1 MNHLRQEIRAARTEF
16 TPMPAT
22 QDFAVALPG
31 DDDAAV
37 DEDWLEFLALGT
49 RVDTADAMA
58 GSGWR
63 HAPVLLSF

>member
-1 MNHLRQEIRAARTEF
+1 
-16 TPMPAT
+16 
-22 QDFAVALPG
+22 VALPG